1 MIFGSNCEK
10 FKLIGKF
17 LIKYSFKNRCILFL
31 LGCSAKSILN
41 SLPMT
46 TSQTTKGKQNKTS
59 IVVKSKKQL
68 MQILDTTLLKCY
80 LKINDS
86 LVASLLRLKNNFCH
100 QEETERALKKCQKY
114 PELIIFYNTKGAHK
128 KGM

>member
-1 MIFGSNCEK
+1 
-10 FKLIGKF
+10 
-17 LIKYSFKNRCILFL
+17 
-31 LGCSAKSILN
+31 
-41 SLPMT
+41 
-46 TSQTTKGKQNKTS
+46 
-59 IVVKSKKQL
+59 

-114 PELIIFYNTKGAHK
+114 SELIIFYNTKGAHK
-128 KGM
+128 KGKKYSKYEHTCRKDINYFYNEKKSS

>member
-1 MIFGSNCEK
+1 
-10 FKLIGKF
+10 
-17 LIKYSFKNRCILFL
+17 
-31 LGCSAKSILN
+31 
-41 SLPMT
+41 MT

-128 KGM
+128 KGTYVVLKPTLEYLINAQDLITAQQGQVFFQNAQGKLLLIIST